1 MGETFCGVQLKK
13 MILSSLFMVIAFC
26 LSSTAD
32 FILAARLF
40 GDNAMAAVN
49 LVTPIFF
56 VINFLSSM
64 IGTGTTYMYSF
75 EIGAFRSEN
84 ANKFVGQG
92 AILAVMLSILLGV
105 ILFFGRDIFFSFFDI
120 TGEIETFAREY
131 YSLFLL
137 AVAINPVRFLMYA
150 LVLADGGGKNG
161 VVANFLSLFVNIV
174 SSIILG
180 MKFGMA
186 GIAFGTFLG
195 YLSSMIVFAK
205 WIFFDSQTLKP
216 ILHISASKILKVF
229 RLSYVYASYFLY
241 LGFGNI
247 ILNAFFLKTFGEQNF
262 PILSVVMSLLQ
273 FSQFLLG
280 LSNATEPLVNI
291 YLGEKNFDGI
301 KKVMKISI
309 KTQLFSG
316 AVLIPIIFVFSAN
329 LAELFGI
336 GDRIFAET
344 VFAIR
349 AIAFSMPFIAVLYLF
364 TTYYQISGHTKTAF
378 ALSFC
383 KDFGFY
389 LLIPTILGLSFG
401 IEGFFIGMMSVS
413 IATFVIFA
421 IILRVRH
428 GKSFPLLLNEADI
441 VSRDEKLNLE
451 QVLELRD
458 WAEAEFSKRGFNSRL
473 TMNISLI
480 SEEVG
485 MSIVENNP
493 NEDPLSEF
501 TLIFGEKMQIII
513 RDSGKRFDLTDEKV
527 NSFRSFFLYS
537 FLEGSSTKR
546 SYLTTQNYNRHIF
559 TLINQ

>member
-1 MGETFCGVQLKK
+1 
-13 MILSSLFMVIAFC
+13 MIF
-26 LSSTAD
+26 
-32 FILAARLF
+32 
-40 GDNAMAAVN
+40 
-49 LVTPIFF
+49 
-56 VINFLSSM
+56 
-64 IGTGTTYMYSF
+64 
-75 EIGAFRSEN
+75 
-84 ANKFVGQG
+84 
-92 AILAVMLSILLGV
+92 
-105 ILFFGRDIFFSFFDI
+105 
-120 TGEIETFAREY
+120 
-131 YSLFLL
+131 
-137 AVAINPVRFLMYA
+137 
-150 LVLADGGGKNG
+150 
-161 VVANFLSLFVNIV
+161 
-174 SSIILG
+174 
-180 MKFGMA
+180 
-186 GIAFGTFLG
+186 
-195 YLSSMIVFAK
+195 
-205 WIFFDSQTLKP
+205 
-216 ILHISASKILKVF
+216 
-229 RLSYVYASYFLY
+229 
-241 LGFGNI
+241 
-247 ILNAFFLKTFGEQNF
+247 NAFFLKTFGEQNF

-280 LSNATEPLVNI
+280 LSNATEPLVNV

-364 TTYYQISGHTKTAF
+364 TTYYHISGHMKTAF

-389 LLIPTILGLSFG
+389 LLIPIILGLSFG

-413 IATFVIFA
+413 IASCVIFS

-428 GKSFPLLLNEADI
+428 GKRFPLLLPASDI

-451 QVLELRD
+451 RVLELRD
-458 WAEAEFSKRGFNSRL
+458 WAEAEFIKRGFDSHL

-480 SEEVG
+480 IEEVG

-493 NEDPLSEF
+493 NEDPLAEL
-501 TLIFGEKMQIII
+501 TLIFGEKIQIII
-513 RDSGKRFDLTDEKV
+513 RDKGKQFDLTDEKV

-537 FLEGSSTKR
+537 FLEGSSTDR
-546 SYLTTQNYNRHIF
+546 NYLTTQNYNRHIF
-559 TLINQ
+559 TMIN

>member
-1 MGETFCGVQLKK
+1 MGDTFCGVQLKK

-75 EIGAFRSEN
+75 EIGAFRQEN

-92 AILAVMLSILLGV
+92 AILAVMLSILIGV
-105 ILFFGRDIFFSFFDI
+105 ILFFGRDIFFSFFDV
-120 TGEIETFAREY
+120 TGDIETFAREY

-180 MKFGMA
+180 MKFGIA

-336 GDRIFAET
+336 GDRIFTET

-364 TTYYQISGHTKTAF
+364 TTYYQISGHMKTAF

-389 LLIPTILGLSFG
+389 LLIPIILGLSLG

-413 IATFVIFA
+413 IASCVIFA

-428 GKSFPLLLNEADI
+428 GKSFPLLLPAADI

-451 QVLELRD
+451 RVLELRD
-458 WAEAEFSKRGFNSRL
+458 WAEAEFSKRGFDSHL
-473 TMNISLI
+473 TMKISLI
-480 SEEVG
+480 IEEVG
-485 MSIVENNP
+485 MLIVENNP
-493 NEDPLSEF
+493 NEDPLAEL
-501 TLIFGEKMQIII
+501 TLIFGEKIQIII
-513 RDSGKRFDLTDEKV
+513 RDKGKQFDLTDEKV

-537 FLEGSSTKR
+537 FLEGSSTDR
-546 SYLTTQNYNRHIF
+546 NYLTTQNYNRHIF
-559 TLINQ
+559 TMIN